1 MESLRTRGG
10 CGDELTNRNE
20 RRANRPPVTAVR
32 VGRPRIHAS

>member
-10 CGDELTNRNE
+10 CGDELTNGSE
-20 RRANRPPVTAVR
+20 GHANRPPAAAAC